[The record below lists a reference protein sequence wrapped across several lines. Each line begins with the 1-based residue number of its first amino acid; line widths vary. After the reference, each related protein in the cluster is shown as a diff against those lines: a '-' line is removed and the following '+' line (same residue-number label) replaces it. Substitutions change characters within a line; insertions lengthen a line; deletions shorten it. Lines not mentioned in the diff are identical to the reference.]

1 MDVVI
6 LGEVIGSATGWD
18 PMGEDTFSFYNFTSS
33 ISELDNVDCL
43 NIQFGT
49 GIVEG
54 YTSKG
59 KEVFTKKLAL
69 AFK

>member
-6 LGEVIGSATGWD
+6 LGEVIGAATGWD
-18 PMGEDTFSFYNFTSS
+18 PMGEDIFSFYDFTSS
-33 ISELDNVDCL
+33 IPELDNVDCL
-43 NIQFGT
+43 NVGFGT

-54 YTSKG
+54 YTDKG
-59 KEVFTKKLAL
+59 EKVFTKKLAL